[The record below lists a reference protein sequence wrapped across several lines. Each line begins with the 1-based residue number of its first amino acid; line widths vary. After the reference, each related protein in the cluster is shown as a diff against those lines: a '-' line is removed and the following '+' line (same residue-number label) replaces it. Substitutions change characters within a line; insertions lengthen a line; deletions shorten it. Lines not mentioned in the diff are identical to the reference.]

1 MSSNIVRKLATVAV
15 SFISNSIVV
24 NVFLTLAWLF
34 TPIDGWGP
42 VLKLKAL
49 LRFLHIA
56 PSPDNAI
63 MVLTAFLLFVPILVY
78 RLELVQRAVLWLMG
92 ARPAEG
98 QDKILLD
105 AAFSLV
111 CEKTGMA
118 VNDYKLYVV
127 DNGLLNAFAFGR
139 NHIAVTRPLL
149 QMLSKERL
157 AGVLAHEVGH
167 HVHGDT
173 QMMTL
178 TYCMQNV
185 GLLALNILNGV
196 IGVCGWVEK
205 IPYVG
210 FAAAILSWMLLLI
223 LVVMRFL
230 VNLPANLI
238 MLFFSRQDEYAADR
252 YACKHG
258 LGRELHDG
266 LEQISEGEQN
276 LKFPDNLLSTH
287 PDTGNRL
294 KHIDEYLDKK

>member
-1 MSSNIVRKLATVAV
+1 MTSDFIRKVAMVIV
-15 SFISNSIVV
+15 SFISNAIVV
-24 NVFLTLAWLF
+24 NMFLTLAWLF
-34 TPIDGWGP
+34 TPIDGWDP
-42 VLKLKAL
+42 VLKLKVL

-56 PSPDNAI
+56 PNPDNVI
-63 MVLTAFLLFVPILVY
+63 MVFTALLLLVPIFVY

-98 QDKILLD
+98 QEKYWLES
-105 AAFSLV
+105 AFSMV
-111 CEKTGMA
+111 CEKNGMA
-118 VNDYKLYVV
+118 VSDYKLYVV
-127 DNGLLNAFAFGR
+127 NNGLLNAFAFGR

-149 QMLSKERL
+149 QALSKERL

-167 HVHGDT
+167 LVHGDT

-196 IGVCGWVEK
+196 IGVCGWVAK

-210 FAAAILSWMLLLI
+210 FAAAILSWMLFLI
-223 LVVMRFL
+223 VVVMRFL
-230 VNLPANLI
+230 VNLPANLV

-252 YACKHG
+252 YACELG
-258 LGRELHDG
+258 LGSELHDG

-276 LKFPDNLLSTH
+276 MKFPNNLLSTH
-287 PDTGNRL
+287 PDTENRL
-294 KHIDEYLDKK
+294 KRIDEYLDQK